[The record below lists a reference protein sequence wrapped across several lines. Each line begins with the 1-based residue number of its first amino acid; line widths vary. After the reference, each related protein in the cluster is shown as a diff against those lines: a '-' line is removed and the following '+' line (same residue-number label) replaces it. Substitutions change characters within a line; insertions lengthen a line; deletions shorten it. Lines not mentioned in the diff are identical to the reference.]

1 MTYRI
6 TLHETLAEI
15 DAAIDWLDELDDF
28 SARGTQTGK
37 GPTMETQLQGVEH
50 TGAEGQAI
58 REDLEAEGYDLP
70 ELADSIEE
78 ADARAKASTF
88 LGVLRSIESEVDAN
102 NAEHRALLDW
112 TKDRHLE
119 RQTRLEAQAGWM
131 RRTLEILY
139 HYMHPAKG
147 KKSLALIGG
156 KIGTRAAKDTLEVED
171 DKALIEWVEADPHN
185 RPVQIIRVKH
195 EVNRAE
201 LREYMEAIAERDG
214 IGPTPP
220 GVKLESHKD
229 KFFATPAV

>member
-1 MTYRI
+1 
-6 TLHETLAEI
+6 
-15 DAAIDWLDELDDF
+15 
-28 SARGTQTGK
+28 
-37 GPTMETQLQGVEH
+37 MEATTELQGAEH

-112 TKDRHLE
+112 TKDRHME
-119 RQTRLEAQAGWM
+119 RQTRLEAQAGWIAK
-131 RRTLEILY
+131 TLEILY
-139 HYMHPAKG
+139 HYMRPAKG

-156 KIGTRAAKDTLEVED
+156 RIGTKAQRDKLVIKDVQ
-171 DKALIEWVEADPHN
+171 ALIEWLQADTHN
-185 RPVQIIRVKH
+185 RPQQLIRVKY
-195 EVNRAE
+195 EINMAE
-201 LREYMEAIAERDG
+201 TREYMEAIAERDG
-214 IGPTPP
+214 IGPAPP
-220 GVKLESHKD
+220 GVTLESHED